1 MSDPELLVSQAD
13 GVLSITL
20 NRPGAAN
27 AITADMREGII
38 AALGDAGRH
47 ARSTVGVPSLPLDA
61 AVEVEAMIEIS

>member
-38 AALGDAGRH
+38 AALGDAAADH
-47 ARSTVGVPSLPLDA
+47 AVR
-61 AVEVEAMIEIS
+61 AVLLGA